1 MGRWR
6 LPRGPLLPCCPHC
19 RNTVERT
26 AEHASSLPSSWAQL
40 PLGPFP
46 CPSSVPGDSSLC
58 PSDDL
63 VEKRPC
69 SWNSSRV
76 CECRAG
82 MFCVTSATNSCAR
95 CSLHSVCSA
104 GMIVKFP
111 GKCSHPQPRTQPCA
125 QVWSPSPPDDFQ
137 PPRFLL
143 RLLPPRW
150 GCTRHP
156 GPPAAPPLH
165 FVSQAPCQ
173 ALWNPGDLR
182 HGPGGMR
189 S

>member
-137 PPRFLL
+137 PP
-143 RLLPPRW
+143 
-150 GCTRHP
+150 
-156 GPPAAPPLH
+156 ASSS
-165 FVSQAPCQ
+165 VSF
-173 ALWNPGDLR
+173 
-182 HGPGGMR
+182 H
-189 S
+189 